1 MNIETLFGQ
10 SSTGGDSGL
19 ILKSDKEIDTMR
31 KAGKVVALMLDKLQ
45 KSVYPGMST
54 QELDVIAA
62 AEIKRLGAKPA
73 FLGYYGFPATICVSV
88 NDQIVHGIPGTLTIR
103 SGDIVSIDAG
113 AIVDGFYGDA
123 AITIGV
129 GEISSEAQSLIDIT
143 RNALTHGIAA
153 VKAGNRIGDI
163 GANIQQ
169 YVESQG
175 SFGIVREYVGHGI
188 GRSLHEDPPIPNF
201 GAPGMGPL
209 LEIGMVIAIEPM
221 INIGAKETKTLGDGW
236 TVTTTDGSLSAHF
249 EHTVAVNESGFEIL
263 TTV

>member
-62 AEIKRLGAKPA
+62 AEIIRLWAKPA

-113 AIVDGFYGDA
+113 AIVDGFYGDEYSQTGLSDNSL
-123 AITIGV
+123 TIGIIAPFDGTATAISIDSLKNYTGAELIG
-129 GEISSEAQSLIDIT
+129 GEDTIRVFLNVTGTPNGLENIEILPSSETTVFDQAGTSTPAVYSMSQAIGGRYLRDLTGPALLSLIHIC
-143 RNALTHGIAA
+143 RCR
-153 VKAGNRIGDI
+153 RI
-163 GANIQQ
+163 
-169 YVESQG
+169 E
-175 SFGIVREYVGHGI
+175 RC
-188 GRSLHEDPPIPNF
+188 RSRWSPYH
-201 GAPGMGPL
+201 
-209 LEIGMVIAIEPM
+209 
-221 INIGAKETKTLGDGW
+221 
-236 TVTTTDGSLSAHF
+236 
-249 EHTVAVNESGFEIL
+249 
-263 TTV
+263 

>member
-1 MNIETLFGQ
+1 MNIETLFGK
-10 SSTGGDSGL
+10 SSAGGNGGL

-31 KAGKVVALMLDKLQ
+31 RAGKVVALMLDKLR

-54 QELDVIAA
+54 QELDVVAA
-62 AEIKRLGAKPA
+62 AEIQRLGAKPA
-73 FLGYYGFPATICVSV
+73 FLGYHGFPATICVSV
-88 NDQIVHGIPGTLTIR
+88 NNQIVHGIPGNLIIR

-123 AITIGV
+123 AITVGV
-129 GEISSEAQSLIDIT
+129 GEISSEAQSLIHIT
-143 RNALTHGIAA
+143 QNALMHGIEA
-153 VKAGNRIGDI
+153 VKPGNRISDI

-201 GAPGMGPL
+201 GVPGMGPL

-221 INIGAKETKTLGDGW
+221 INMGGKETKMLDDGW
-236 TVTTTDGSLSAHF
+236 TVTTSDGSLSAHF
-249 EHTVAVNESGFEIL
+249 EHTVAVTGSGTKIL
-263 TTV
+263 TSI

>member
-1 MNIETLFGQ
+1 
-10 SSTGGDSGL
+10 
-19 ILKSDKEIDTMR
+19 
-31 KAGKVVALMLDKLQ
+31 MLDKLQ

>member
-1 MNIETLFGQ
+1 MNIETIFGQ
-10 SSTGGDSGL
+10 SSTRGDSGL
-19 ILKSDKEIDTMR
+19 ILKSSKEIDTMR

-62 AEIKRLGAKPA
+62 AEIKKLGAKPA

-88 NDQIVHGIPGTLTIR
+88 NNQIVHGIPGNLTIN

-123 AITIGV
+123 AITVGV
-129 GEISSEAQSLIDIT
+129 GEISPEAQSLIDIT
-143 RNALTHGIAA
+143 RNALTSGITA
-153 VKAGNRIGDI
+153 VKVGNRISDI
-163 GANIQQ
+163 GASIQQ
-169 YVESQG
+169 YVESEG

-201 GAPGMGPL
+201 GTPGMGPL

-221 INIGAKETKTLGDGW
+221 L
-236 TVTTTDGSLSAHF
+236 
-249 EHTVAVNESGFEIL
+249 IL
-263 TTV
+263 EEKKQRC